1 MNSPISELLQKAR
14 KPLLSYEFF
23 PPKDEPGMAA
33 LARTAE
39 KLLAARPDF
48 VTVTYGAGGS
58 TRERTFQVCEQL
70 QKMGFDPIMPHL
82 TCVGSSR
89 PELERIADE
98 IYGRGFR
105 NIMALRGDPPQGETV
120 FRPPADGLAHASD
133 LVVLL
138 KRRHAEFCCGVAGY
152 PERHPEA
159 PGMES
164 DIAQLKAKVDA
175 GASFVTTQ
183 LFFDNRFYFE
193 FVKRCRAA
201 GIDRPILPG
210 LLPAISLKQAQRM
223 TARCNTSLPAE
234 LATEMERAGG
244 EGDAAE
250 AVGVRWA
257 VKQIRDLIAHGA
269 PGVHLYVLN
278 RAKAALAP
286 ELIGCFR

>member
-1 MNSPISELLQKAR
+1 
-14 KPLLSYEFF
+14 
-23 PPKDEPGMAA
+23 
-33 LARTAE
+33 
-39 KLLAARPDF
+39 
-48 VTVTYGAGGS
+48 
-58 TRERTFQVCEQL
+58 
-70 QKMGFDPIMPHL
+70 
-82 TCVGSSR
+82 
-89 PELERIADE
+89 
-98 IYGRGFR
+98 
-105 NIMALRGDPPQGETV
+105 
-120 FRPPADGLAHASD
+120 
-133 LVVLL
+133 
-138 KRRHAEFCCGVAGY
+138 
-152 PERHPEA
+152 
-159 PGMES
+159 MES
-164 DIAQLKAKVDA
+164 DIAHLKAKVDA

>member
-1 MNSPISELLQKAR
+1 
-14 KPLLSYEFF
+14 
-23 PPKDEPGMAA
+23 MAA
-33 LARTAE
+33 LTRTAE
-39 KLLAARPDF
+39 KLLGARPDF

-58 TRERTFQVCEQL
+58 TRERTFQVCDLL
-70 QKMGFDPIMPHL
+70 QKMGFDPVMPHL

-89 PELERIADE
+89 AELERIADE
-98 IYGRGFR
+98 IYNRGFR

-120 FRPPADGLAHASD
+120 FRPPADGLAHAAD
-133 LVVLL
+133 LVGLL
-138 KRRHAEFCCGVAGY
+138 KRRHPDFCCGVAGY

-159 PGMES
+159 PGMDS
-164 DIAQLKAKVDA
+164 DIAHLKAKVDA
-175 GASFVTTQ
+175 GAAFITTQ

-201 GIDRPILPG
+201 GIVCPILPG

-223 TARCNTSLPAE
+223 TSRCQTTLPAE
-234 LATEMERAGG
+234 LADEMAGAGG

-250 AVGVRWA
+250 AMGIRWA
-257 VKQIRDLIAHGA
+257 VKQIKALLAKGA